1 MFRLLGHI
9 TYTHYLLKETFKKK
23 KNVLVQTKHFSKKIN
38 CKINK
43 PKKKIIQM
51 FDSNDFLG
59 GEIFPNGS
67 PPSQIGGNLVFLK
80 LFLVN
85 KF

>member
-1 MFRLLGHI
+1 MFLLLGHI
-9 TYTHYLLKETFKKK
+9 TYTHYLLKETLKKK
-23 KNVLVQTKHFSKKIN
+23 KNVLVQKKHFFKKIN

-59 GEIFPNGS
+59 GENFPNGS
-67 PPSQIGGNLVFLK
+67 PPPKLVSIWCF
-80 LFLVN
+80 
-85 KF
+85 